1 MMNRML
7 AVMMPLALVGPP
19 VVAGAQTPGSTLQ
32 AGDRVRVRASTM
44 PTEAVGEVV
53 DAQSDVLTIRV
64 PDKAASIEVPR
75 SAITHLQRSLG
86 MRRNT
91 AKGAGVGALIGAAA
105 GVVFVVAASGGE
117 SSEGGAG
124 SWALIFGA
132 AGAGAGAILGTA
144 IGAAQKTERW
154 QGIPVG
160 RAAVGIHV
168 VPERRGAGL
177 ALSVG
182 F

>member
-7 AVMMPLALVGPP
+7 AVMMPFAFVGVP
-19 VVAGAQTPGSTLQ
+19 VVAGAQTPGTTVQ

-44 PTEAVGEVV
+44 PAEAVGEVV
-53 DAQSDVLTIRV
+53 DAQPDVLRIRV
-64 PDKAASIEVPR
+64 ADKVESIDVPR
-75 SAITHLQRSLG
+75 SSITHLQRSLG

-91 AKGAGVGALIGAAA
+91 GKGAGVGALIGAGA
-105 GVVFVVAASGGE
+105 GVVFVVAASGGGGC
-117 SSEGGAG
+117 EGPCSG
-124 SWALIFGA
+124 WALVFGA

-154 QGIPVG
+154 QPIPVG

-168 VPERRGAGL
+168 VPHRRGAGL